1 MEQTQRTNIASFVVA
16 SVIEENNTMCSVII
30 VDTVERS
37 PTPIV
42 IYSVEREFDSPTIEN
57 DDIQKFDNTRKL
69 DDAMMQIGGGD
80 GE

>member
-1 MEQTQRTNIASFVVA
+1 MEPTQRTEIASFVVA
-16 SVIEENNTMCSVII
+16 SVIEENDTMCSVNI
-30 VDTVERS
+30 VNTVGRC

-42 IYSVEREFDSPTIEN
+42 IYSVEGEFDSPTTKN